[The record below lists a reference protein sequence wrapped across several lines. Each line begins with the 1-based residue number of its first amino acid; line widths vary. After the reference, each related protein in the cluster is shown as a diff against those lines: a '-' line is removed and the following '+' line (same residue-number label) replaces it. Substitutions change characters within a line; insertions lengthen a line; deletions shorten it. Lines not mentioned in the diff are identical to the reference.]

1 MSKAATATVKQTTV
15 KPHELMRFVYTA
27 HPTPLNCTTLPS
39 TRDFAADPSHPFHLR
54 TVRRLEAFDAKKL
67 HWRIQCPVDIS
78 CKGFVRN
85 WVVKRFKSAVVKK
98 LGVTGGE
105 GNGLG
110 LTGALLIIL
119 AKEKGLALTAT
130 KTEVET
136 SVGWVLDEARKLQK
150 KSKGRD
156 GGKRP
161 VDLQREDGKPLV
173 RGRNESLKGAAR
185 SALGG

>member
-1 MSKAATATVKQTTV
+1 MSTAVKQTTI
-15 KPHELMRFVYTA
+15 KPHDLLRFVYTA

-39 TRDFAADPSHPFHLR
+39 TRDFAADPSHPFHIR

-78 CKGFVRN
+78 RKGYVRN
-85 WVVKRFKSAVVKK
+85 WVVKRFKSAVIKK
-98 LGVTGGE
+98 LGVTDDGKE
-105 GNGLG
+105 NGLG

-119 AKEKGLALTAT
+119 AKEKGSALTAT

-136 SVGWVLDEARKLQK
+136 SVGWVLDEARKLQRK
-150 KSKGRD
+150 AKGRE

-161 VDLQREDGKPLV
+161 AELQREDGRPL
-173 RGRNESLKGAAR
+173 
-185 SALGG
+185 